1 MVVQVRRLRPT
12 ATVPAYQTA
21 QSAGLDLT
29 AAPEGGEALGPPV
42 DDPVQRV
49 TVQFYREPGGVL
61 WAEAGM
67 MITAGGVGTGARGG
81 GRRVLDSRVS

>member
-1 MVVQVRRLRPT
+1 MET
-12 ATVPAYQTA
+12 ADGGVLAA
-21 QSAGLDLT
+21 LAALLSAGIK
-29 AAPEGGEALGPPV
+29 
-42 DDPVQRV
+42 
-49 TVQFYREPGGVL
+49 PGGVL